1 MKILTEDETLDI
13 ALSGRSISRVGEG
26 ELKLTVRG
34 WNLKSQ
40 PHSPELEREMR
51 QLITTPGAALICLP
65 RNFEGM
71 PNEPFWRRFENPAFA
86 PLYTLPEYGSA
97 FISRPDM
104 VNAIDRPDYWA
115 KCRALWAGKDVTL
128 VGHGLKVLRMPEA
141 ASVRLVRCAPI
152 DAYAEIDRLEA
163 EIGTPAGPVFL
174 AAGCAA
180 TVLAVRL
187 AAKGVHAIDVGHLGA
202 FMPAAGA
209 YQVDRASLISP
220 AYVEQNRQLHARPE
234 GYGGSGRKS
243 AAIVAAFAA
252 EIEADWILDYGCGQG
267 TLKAAMVKAGHTGP
281 IHEYDPAI
289 KAKAALPKP
298 ADLVVC
304 TDVLE
309 HIEPEKLE
317 AVLSH
322 LHMLAKTA
330 AFLLIAT
337 RPANKTLPD
346 GRNAH
351 LIVEDAAWWRAKVEA
366 IGWTVLRQES
376 KPGHDLKLWL
386 RK

>member
-1 MKILTEDETLDI
+1 
-13 ALSGRSISRVGEG
+13 
-26 ELKLTVRG
+26 
-34 WNLKSQ
+34 
-40 PHSPELEREMR
+40 MR
-51 QLITTPGAALICLP
+51 RLLTTPGPALVCLP
-65 RNFEGM
+65 RNFKGM

-86 PLYTLPEYGSA
+86 ALYRLPEYGSA

-104 VNAIDRPDYWA
+104 VGVIDRPDYWD

-128 VGHGLKVLRMPEA
+128 VSHGLKVLRMPEA

-180 TVLAVRL
+180 TVLAGRL
-187 AAKGVHAIDVGHLGA
+187 AAKGVHAIDIGHLGH
-202 FMPAAGA
+202 FMPHAGA
-209 YQVDRASLISP
+209 YQVERASLISP

-243 AAIVAAFAA
+243 AANVIAFAA
-252 EIEADWILDYGCGQG
+252 ELGADWILDYGCGQG
-267 TLKAAMVKAGHTGP
+267 TLKTAMVKAGYPGP

-289 KAKAALPKP
+289 KAKASPPKP

-309 HIEPEKLE
+309 HVEPDKLE

-322 LHMLAKTA
+322 LHMLAKVG
-330 AFLLIAT
+330 AFLVIAT
-337 RPANKTLPD
+337 RPANKILPD

-351 LIVEDAAWWRAKVEA
+351 LIVEDAAWWRAKIEA
-366 IGWTVLRQES
+366 VGWAVVRQEA